1 MENNTKALLFKRMN
15 SIGGMPLNE
24 EIITKEDLKRIVN
37 DLEPLNDS
45 EYFNELNQT
54 TYKDYLNNPKGFETY
69 EQYLNSFN
77 DESPADNAKEEQ
89 DDDYYEI
96 KLHDMA
102 EKYKLIA
109 EIIDGNNNI
118 PAWIQDKLSV
128 SYHNANAIF
137 DYYRAI
143 EKERNENIN

>member
-1 MENNTKALLFKRMN
+1 MGNNTKALLFRRMN
-15 SIGGMPLNE
+15 TIGGMPLNE
-24 EIITKEDLKRIVN
+24 EIITKEDLKKIVN
-37 DLEPLNDS
+37 ELEPLSDS
-45 EYFNELNQT
+45 DYYKDLNKT
-54 TYKDYLNNPKGFETY
+54 TYKNYVNDTKGFETY
-69 EQYLNSFN
+69 EDYLKSL
-77 DESPADNAKEEQ
+77 PADNAKEEQ

-118 PAWIQDKLSV
+118 PAWIQDKLSI

-143 EKERNENIN
+143 EKERNENFS